1 MKTILII
8 GLTSLSLSLA
18 ACGGGDSQCDQVMT
32 NLCDMA
38 CECAAG
44 DACIFHAV
52 SGTAS
57 STIEFDTRN
66 DCLAMYVGMGCGGNE
81 QPPAEFLDA
90 CDTALDTAGCV
101 DVDVDRRALLVPD
114 ACNMAD

>member
-1 MKTILII
+1 
-8 GLTSLSLSLA
+8 LSLCLVLA
-18 ACGGGDSQCDQVMT
+18 ACGGGDSRCDQVMT
-32 NLCDMA
+32 KLCDKA
-38 CECAAG
+38 CDCAAG

-52 SGTAS
+52 SGTAT
-57 STIEFDTRN
+57 STIEFDTR
-66 DCLAMYVGMGCGGNE
+66 DECLAMYVGMGCGGNE

-90 CDTALDTAGCV
+90 CDTALDTAQCV